1 MFEALCSSRGQ
12 RLLRKLEQPE
22 RDISIGLIASFCI
35 ASVEERN
42 AAGYRLLNGL
52 QGLHVRLRSGSRE
65 VFFATGWTA
74 PSKLGESAM
83 QLRGAPTAAP
93 VPGIAGSGRSAQKSC
108 DADE

>member
-52 QGLHVRLRSGSRE
+52 QGLHVRVRSGSRE
-65 VFFATGWTA
+65 VFFAMGWTA

-83 QLRGAPTAAP
+83 QPRGERRCPET
-93 VPGIAGSGRSAQKSC
+93 SADQVFQRNER
-108 DADE
+108 DENHPS